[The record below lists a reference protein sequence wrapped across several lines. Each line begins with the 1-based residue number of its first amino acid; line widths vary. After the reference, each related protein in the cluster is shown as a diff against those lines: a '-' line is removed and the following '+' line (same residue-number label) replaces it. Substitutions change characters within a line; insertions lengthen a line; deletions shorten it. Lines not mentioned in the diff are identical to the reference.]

1 MARSLR
7 IQYPGAYY
15 HVMCRGN
22 ARRKIFMDDLDRRK
36 FLSYL
41 SESVDTYHIV
51 LHAYVLM
58 PNHFHLLLQT
68 EKANLAEFMRRF
80 NICYT
85 GWFNYHHGRCG
96 HLFQGRYKS
105 ILIDADNY
113 LLEVSRYLHLN
124 VARGLRTKITDSGEK
139 WRYVRRYQWSTLP
152 GYLDKKCTVDFVS
165 YSDILTII
173 GGRSSY
179 RNFIIDGLRRGVR
192 NPFDLIK
199 YRTILGDDDF
209 IAQVKAEHLES
220 GSTREQ
226 PAFRGLHLSKIDAET
241 ILRHVAD
248 IAGTERIMLSKRRG
262 PGVVRGM
269 AAELLYKYGDLNLR
283 MIGAYLGGIDYCAVN
298 QLRRRLRQR
307 MAENRQ
313 TKVLF
318 SRIERVV
325 AGLCH
330 M

>member
-22 ARRKIFMDDLDRRK
+22 ASRKIFMDDLDRKK
-36 FLSYL
+36 FLDYL
-41 SESVDTYHIV
+41 TESVEVYHVV
-51 LHAYVLM
+51 LFAYVLM
-58 PNHFHLLLQT
+58 QNHFHMLLKT

-85 GWFNYHHGRCG
+85 GWFNYHHGCCG

-105 ILIDADNY
+105 ILIDADSY
-113 LLEVSRYLHLN
+113 LLEVSRYIHLN
-124 VARGLRTKITDSGEK
+124 VVRGSRLGIADSGGK

-152 GYLDKKCTVDFVS
+152 GYLDKNSIVDFVS
-165 YSDILTII
+165 YDEILTMI

-179 RNFIIDGLRRGVR
+179 RDFMLDGLRRGIR
-192 NPFDLIK
+192 NPFDLVK

-209 IAQVKAEHLES
+209 ITRIKAEHLEN

-226 PAFRGLHLSKIDAET
+226 PAFRGLVVRKIDAEV
-241 ILRHVAD
+241 ILQHLAD
-248 IAGTERIMLSKRRG
+248 IIKIDRTILSKRRG
-262 PGVVRGM
+262 PGVVRGI
-269 AAELLYKYGDLNLR
+269 AAELLYRYGDLNLDK
-283 MIGAYLGGIDYCAVN
+283 IGALLGGIDYCSVS
-298 QLRRRLRQR
+298 QLRRRLKQKMVEDKQTMILFGRI
-307 MAENRQ
+307 NR
-313 TKVLF
+313 V
-318 SRIERVV
+318 I